1 MTQPCFNLNTSMLNY
16 KIKRLDGR
24 YRYTE
29 YFKYYIAF
37 ANIQLS
43 FRHVEYFNDT
53 IQWFTSTYGPSTEI
67 RMWKD
72 ILAHRKRFATVLA
85 DEDPLP
91 EYVNF
96 NWSWS
101 NGYDD
106 LRIYVKNEKILGF
119 FKLSNPVDLRT

>member
-1 MTQPCFNLNTSMLNY
+1 MARLNKLYEY
-16 KIKRLDGR
+16 KIKKLDGR
-24 YRYTE
+24 YSYTE

-53 IQWFTSTYGPSTEI
+53 MQWFNKTYGPSTEI
-67 RMWKD
+67 RMWKE
-72 ILAHRKRFATVLA
+72 ILDHRKRFGASLLL
-85 DEDPLP
+85 EEEPLP

-106 LRIYVKNEKILGF
+106 LRIYVKNEKILSF
-119 FKLSNPVDLRT
+119 FKLANHS